1 MIWVLMLV
9 EKDRPDREIEVLGIR
24 LALLERDFGELGLG
38 LGQRE
43 KSAKNRGVA
52 SGRNADNFHS
62 W

>member
-9 EKDRPDREIEVLGIR
+9 EKDRPDREIEVFGIR
-24 LALLERDFGELGLG
+24 LALLERDLGELGLS

-43 KSAKNRGVA
+43 KCAKNRGVA
-52 SGRNADNFHS
+52 GGRNADNFHS